1 MERHGSDAVSGETSA
16 SPLGHSKHAPAPT
29 LDFLFRHMAETVQEV
44 FWLSTP
50 DLKTLIYANSAFERV
65 WGQPRDAALQPPAA
79 IVNAAHPDD
88 FSRVF
93 KEISSI
99 RETPRDIDYRIVRPD
114 GSIRWVRNRVH
125 GIYDDGGRLAML
137 AGAAADIT
145 EHKLFQKSLIDS
157 HARFITVL
165 DSMDADIYVADFDT
179 HEILFANRHIR
190 ESFGP
195 DLIGKKCWAA
205 FRKETGPCLGC
216 NNPRLVD
223 TDGKPSGGAAWEGK
237 HPVTG
242 KCYLNY
248 DRAIK
253 WVDGRL
259 VRLQV
264 ATDITRLK
272 VLEAES
278 RSIQARLQQAQKMEA
293 IGTLAGG
300 IAHDFN
306 NILTAVLGYTEIA
319 LMGLEASSPVSRNLQ
334 QVLLAGN
341 RARDLVRQILT
352 FSRQT
357 ELEFKPVQVSLI
369 VEEALKLMRASLPST
384 IAIQQRLKSRSAVWA
399 DPTQIHQVII
409 NLCTNAAHAMRE
421 RGGELSVS
429 LEDVDPDNVFFS
441 EHPELA
447 PGSYQELTVRD
458 SGVGMEPDV
467 MARIFDPFFTT
478 KQRGEGTGMGMS
490 VVLGIVK
497 SHKGAITVESAAG
510 NGTAFHCFFPIA
522 QRVAMEA
529 ALDHTAELPRGH
541 ERILLVDDEEAI
553 VDLGQRMLEHLGYR
567 VTTRSTGASAFKLF
581 LQDPWRF
588 DLVITDMTM
597 PKMTGEALATKLLL
611 IRRDIP
617 IILCTGYSA
626 TISKERARSIGIG
639 EFVMKPVVIGKLA
652 RTVRRV
658 LDYGN
663 ILQK

>member
-1 MERHGSDAVSGETSA
+1 MERDGHDAVACEKPA
-16 SPLGHSKHAPAPT
+16 PQPLPSKPAPAPP
-29 LDFLFRHMAETVQEV
+29 LEFLFRHMAETVEEV
-44 FWLSTP
+44 FWLCSA
-50 DLKTLIYANSAFERV
+50 DLKTLLYANPAFERV
-65 WGQPRDAALQPPAA
+65 WGLSPDAAVQPPAA

-93 KEISSI
+93 KEIRSA

-114 GSIRWVRNRVH
+114 GSIRWIRNRVH
-125 GIYDDGGRLAML
+125 GIYDDGGRLVML
-137 AGAAADIT
+137 AGTAADIT
-145 EHKLFQKSLIDS
+145 ERRLFQKSLIES

-165 DSMDADIYVADFDT
+165 DSLDADIYAADMDT

-190 ESFGP
+190 EIFGR
-195 DLIGKKCWAA
+195 DLIGKKCWDVL
-205 FRKETGPCLGC
+205 RKEPGPCPGC
-216 NNPRLVD
+216 SNPRLVD
-223 TDGKPSGGAAWEGK
+223 ADGKPSGGVAWEGK
-237 HPVTG
+237 NPATG
-242 KCYLNY
+242 KWYINC

-259 VRLQV
+259 VRLQI

-272 VLEAES
+272 TLEAES
-278 RSIQARLQQAQKMEA
+278 QSLQARLQQAQKMEA

-319 LMGLEASSPVSRNLQ
+319 LMGIDESSPVGRNLQ
-334 QVLLAGN
+334 QVLQAGN
-341 RARDLVRQILT
+341 RARELVKQILT

-357 ELEFKPVQVSLI
+357 EHEFKPVRVDLI
-369 VEEALKLMRASLPST
+369 VAEALKLMRASLPST
-384 IAIQQRLKSRSAVWA
+384 ISIQQRLNSRSAVMA
-399 DPTQIHQVII
+399 DATQIHQVVI

-429 LEDVDPDNVFFS
+429 MEDVDPDEVFFR

-447 PGSYQELTVRD
+447 PGSYQKLSIGDR
-458 SGVGMEPDV
+458 GVGMEPKV

-478 KQRGEGTGMGMS
+478 KQRGEGTGMGLS

-497 SHKGAITVESAAG
+497 SHKGAVTVDSTAG
-510 NGTAFHCFFPIA
+510 QGSVFHVFFPIA
-522 QRVAMEA
+522 QRVAMETA
-529 ALDHTAELPRGH
+529 FDHDTVLPRGH

-553 VDLGQRMLEHLGYR
+553 IDLGQRMLEHLGYR
-567 VTTRSTGASAFKLF
+567 VTTRSTGASAFKLL
-581 LQDPWRF
+581 LQNPWRF

-597 PKMTGEALATKLLL
+597 PKMTGEELAKKLLKL
-611 IRRDIP
+611 RRDLP
-617 IILCTGYSA
+617 IILCTGFSA
-626 TISKERARSIGIG
+626 QISKERARAIGIG
-639 EFVMKPVVIGKLA
+639 EFLMKPIVIGELA

-663 ILQK
+663 IRPA